1 MEAASQAVRP
11 VRVLV
16 VSGSSR
22 PDSHVRTVVD
32 LGVETLQAAGADLSI
47 VDLGAMQLPV
57 FIHGDHAQPTMP
69 DVVTVRR
76 EAAWADA
83 MLLVTP
89 EYHGNMSGALK
100 NWFDFLYLELAGTLA
115 GVVAVTG
122 GGGGDMSLTAVERC
136 VSWCHGFC
144 LPYRAAA
151 RAADFDEHGA
161 LAPNVAARV
170 QRLAYDLVRYAPPI
184 RATWE
189 AARAEGSGV
198 EAGVAGLHA
207 NDPGSSDA

>member
-1 MEAASQAVRP
+1 MKGASEGP
-11 VRVLV
+11 VRTLL

-22 PDSHVRTVVD
+22 PDSNVATVVD
-32 LGVETLQAAGADLSI
+32 LAAATLRTAGAELRVIDLAE
-47 VDLGAMQLPV
+47 LTLPV
-57 FIHGDHAQPTMP
+57 FVHGDDGQPTLP

-76 EAAWADA
+76 EAAWAEA
-83 MLLVTP
+83 LLLVTP

-100 NWFDFLYLELAGTLA
+100 NWFDFLYLELAGVVA

-151 RAADFDEHGA
+151 RAVDFDEHGA
-161 LAPNVAARV
+161 LAPRIVARV

-189 AARAEGSGV
+189 TARAEGTGV
-198 EAGVAGLHA
+198 ESGVAGLHA
-207 NDPGSSDA
+207 NDPKPEL